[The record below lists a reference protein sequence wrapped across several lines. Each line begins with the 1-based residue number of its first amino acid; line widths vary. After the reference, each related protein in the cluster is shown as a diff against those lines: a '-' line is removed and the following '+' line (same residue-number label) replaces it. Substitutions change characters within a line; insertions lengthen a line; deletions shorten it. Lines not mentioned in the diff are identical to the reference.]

1 MFFSTYHLT
10 IIQIDMQSAD
20 QQVFPKEIT
29 ELVGK
34 RLAFK
39 VSIDEYNQKKM
50 LPVFTV
56 LRLSDDVDILSA
68 LTSSV
73 TPMKVIYTLFKMKN
87 QNVIFKRHIKCYFVS
102 S

>member
-1 MFFSTYHLT
+1 M
-10 IIQIDMQSAD
+10 
-20 QQVFPKEIT
+20 FPKEIT

-73 TPMKVIYTLFKMKN
+73 TPMKVIRTLFKMKTET
-87 QNVIFKRHIKCYFVS
+87 
-102 S
+102 